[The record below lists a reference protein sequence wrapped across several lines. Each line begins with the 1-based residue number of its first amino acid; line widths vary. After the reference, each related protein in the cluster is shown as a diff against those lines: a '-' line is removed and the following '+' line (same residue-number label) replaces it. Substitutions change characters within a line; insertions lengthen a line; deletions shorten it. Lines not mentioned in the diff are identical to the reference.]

1 MLDLFSEIDRLLR
14 PEVTKIKL
22 VFPSSNCY
30 HALIFLHNYVSGV
43 IILLDTKIKIKSFA
57 QRSYLMLLGW
67 SHKFPAF

>member
-22 VFPSSNCY
+22 VFFFIKLLSCIDLSSY
-30 HALIFLHNYVSGV
+30 YVSGV

-57 QRSYLMLLGW
+57 QRSYLMLLSW
-67 SHKFPAF
+67 SYKFPAF